1 MKEIT
6 LKRIFDL
13 LAGLGG
19 VLFLFPLAAAAAVLL
34 RLKNSGPVFTRE
46 ERLGKGFRKFIIYGF
61 GPTNGKSSGAF
72 LPSLKPDERKERVLR
87 FIEKA
92 KICKAPQ
99 FWNVLRGDMSLFG
112 PKPET
117 EELIRRFEEDFRGI
131 LKIRPGM
138 IDPIS
143 LVSGNGHGNGKRIQ
157 PSDESYLHVGLPER
171 VKLAGLYA
179 EKSSLLYDIKFI
191 FRALFKKLY
200 PSSRIQALARDLAGF
215 RRPVVVGIQTGIFAL
230 SNYLAFYIRFEGDVP
245 EGYLYSF
252 FLYYLPLLLS
262 TRVLLL
268 FAFSL
273 DKGVWRY
280 ASLRDLI
287 SILSATTLG
296 SLLFFGAVSVFM
308 EEIYPRSVMVTDWF
322 LNIFLLGGIRMFWRL
337 HQNELKAQLG
347 RKRTLIIGAGDAA
360 DLLIRDIS
368 RSAFYPHEIVGL
380 IDDDPKS
387 KGLRIRDIPVL
398 GDRRELRSIVEK
410 VKPEE
415 FIIAIPSASREHF
428 KEIVKDLRQ
437 YGLPILALPSFWS
450 ILNGNGDLSSLNVI
464 DPEDILFR
472 PPVSEAVAGVE
483 ELLRGKTV
491 MVTGAGGSIG
501 SELCRQILSFRPSC
515 LLLLERH
522 EESLFKIEREL
533 GAKKD
538 GPLSV
543 IPVIGD
549 ILDMKRVGG
558 VFEEFR
564 PEIVFHAAAYK
575 HVPLM
580 ESNPYEAFRTNA
592 GGTRIMAEAARKYG
606 AQRFVLISTDKAV
619 NPISVMGMTKKIAE
633 EIVRTAGSA
642 LSPSNPEAKFVTVRF
657 GNVLGSS
664 GSVVPLFTEQIKKGG
679 PVTVTHPEMV
689 RYFMTIPEAVN
700 LVLQAATLGESG
712 DIFVLDMGKPIKI
725 LDLAKRM
732 IGLQGYRPGTDI
744 EIRFVGLR
752 PGEKL
757 QEELFNSYEIVEKTP
772 HPKILKAISEGK
784 NGESAKP
791 LENLA
796 ELTTEDVARILPQL
810 FSNSRAPSFSTATHA
825 PFPSPPDLN
834 RSPSLSP

>member
-6 LKRIFDL
+6 LKRIFDIL
-13 LAGLGG
+13 TGLGG
-19 VLFLFPLAAAAAVLL
+19 VLLLFPLAAAAMLI
-34 RLKNSGPVFTRE
+34 RFKNSGPVFTRE
-46 ERLGKGFRKFIIYGF
+46 EKMGKGFRKFTIYGF
-61 GPTNGKSSGAF
+61 RPVNGKSLGPFSPP
-72 LPSLKPDERKERVLR
+72 LEVKTRKKRVLR

-92 KICKAPQ
+92 TICNAPQ
-99 FWNVLRGDMSLFG
+99 FWNILRGDMSLFG
-112 PKPET
+112 PKPEG
-117 EELIRRFEEDFRGI
+117 EELIRKFEGDYREI

-138 IDPIS
+138 IDLVS
-143 LVSGNGHGNGKRIQ
+143 LVSGNGHARGKGPE
-157 PSDESYLHVGLPER
+157 PSDEGYLHVSLPER
-171 VKLAGLYA
+171 VKLARLYA
-179 EKSSLLYDIKFI
+179 ERSSFFYDLKFI
-191 FRALFKKLY
+191 LRSLFRRLY
-200 PSSRIQALARDLAGF
+200 PSRRIQDFARDLAAF
-215 RRPVVVGIQTGIFAL
+215 RRPVVVGLQTGIFAL

-245 EGYLYSF
+245 EAYLYPF

-262 TRVLLL
+262 IRVLFL

-273 DKGVWRY
+273 DRGVWRY
-280 ASLRDLI
+280 ASIRDVI
-287 SILSATTLG
+287 SIVSATTFG
-296 SLLFFGAVSVFM
+296 SFLFFGAVSYFM

-322 LNIFLLGGIRMFWRL
+322 LNIFMLGGIRMFWRL

-368 RSAFYPHEIVGL
+368 RSAFYPHEIIGL
-380 IDDDPKS
+380 IDDNPKT

-398 GDRRELRSIVEK
+398 GDRRELGSIVEK

-450 ILNGNGDLSSLNVI
+450 ILNGNAHLSSLNVI
-464 DPEDILFR
+464 DAEDILFR
-472 PPVSEAVAGVE
+472 PPVSEALPGVK
-483 ELLRGKTV
+483 ELLGGKTV

-501 SELCRQILSFRPSC
+501 SELCRQILSFGPAC
-515 LLLLERH
+515 VVLLERH

-543 IPVIGD
+543 VPVIGD
-549 ILDMKRVGG
+549 ILDVKRVEG

-564 PEIVFHAAAYK
+564 PQIVFHAAAYK

-592 GGTRIMAEAARKYG
+592 GGTRIMAHAAKKYG
-606 AQRFVLISTDKAV
+606 AHRFVLISTDKAV

-633 EIVRTAGSA
+633 EIVKSLGSG
-642 LSPSNPEAKFVTVRF
+642 LSPSKSNTKFVTVRF

-664 GSVVPLFTEQIKKGG
+664 GSVVPLFTEQIEKGG

-725 LDLAKRM
+725 MDLAKRM
-732 IGLQGYRPGTDI
+732 IGLHGYRPGTDM

-757 QEELFNSYEIVEKTP
+757 EEELFNSYEIVEKTP
-772 HPKILKAISEGK
+772 HPKLLKAISNGR
-784 NGESAKP
+784 NGESAKS

-796 ELTTEDVARILPQL
+796 ELTTEEVARILPQL
-810 FSNSRAPSFSTATHA
+810 ISHSRPPFLSPANDPSFLNPLVSNRTH
-825 PFPSPPDLN
+825 
-834 RSPSLSP
+834 SLSP